1 MYSKLT
7 FLKHI
12 QMKQLIDKNTIK
24 LLRIPFSFFLMP
36 IFLLALS
43 QSGQQITSFNVIVS
57 FCIMHL
63 LVYPSSNGYNSY
75 IDKDEESIGGLEKP
89 PMATKKL
96 YYLTLIM
103 DALAILFAVIFISSL
118 FAACI
123 FLYMLASRAYSSK
136 EIRLK
141 KYPYIGFF
149 IVILFQGAFTYYMC
163 YAGIADHGLE
173 LNGTVLYL
181 LLASSFQIAG
191 AYPLTQIYQHQQDLK
206 DGVVTISYKLGYIG
220 TFIFSGLMF
229 VITTILYLLNFN
241 ASNQLNQFYI
251 IQIFFLPIVIYY
263 FYWFIKVLKNK
274 NEANF
279 KHTMLMNVIASTCMS
294 SCFMVLYFINN

>member
-1 MYSKLT
+1 
-7 FLKHI
+7 
-12 QMKQLIDKNTIK
+12 MKELIDKNTIK

-36 IFLLALS
+36 VFLLVLS
-43 QSGQQITSFNVIVS
+43 QSKQPILSFNVLVS

-89 PMATKKL
+89 PIPTKKL

-103 DALAILFAVIFISSL
+103 DVLATLLALIFINQLFAI
-118 FAACI
+118 CI
-123 FLYMLASRAYSSK
+123 LLYMLASRAYSSK

-141 KYPYIGFF
+141 KYPYIGFLIVF
-149 IVILFQGAFTYYMC
+149 IFQGGFTYYMC
-163 YAGIADHGLE
+163 YTGIADHALK
-173 LNGTVLYL
+173 LNLSVLYL

-220 TFIFSGLMF
+220 TFIFTGLMF
-229 VITTILYLLNFN
+229 VITNVLYFLYFN
-241 ASNQLNQFYI
+241 SSNQINQFYI
-251 IQIFFLPIVIYY
+251 IQIFFLPIVVYY
-263 FYWFIKVLKNK
+263 SYWFIKVIKNK

-279 KHTMLMNVIASTCMS
+279 KYTMLMNMIASTCMN
-294 SCFMVLYFINN
+294 SCFLVLYFINN

>member
-1 MYSKLT
+1 MT
-7 FLKHI
+7 
-12 QMKQLIDKNTIK
+12 QLIDKNTIK

-36 IFLLALS
+36 LFLLALS
-43 QSGQQITSFNVIVS
+43 QSGAHIFSFHTIVS

-75 IDKDEESIGGLEKP
+75 IDKDEESVGGLEKP
-89 PMATKKL
+89 PMPTKKL
-96 YYLTLIM
+96 YYLTLVM
-103 DALAILFAVIFISSL
+103 DALAILLAVIFINPL
-118 FAACI
+118 FAGCI

-149 IVILFQGAFTYYMC
+149 IVVIFQGAFTYYTC
-163 YAGIADHGLE
+163 YVGITNQALE
-173 LNGTVLYL
+173 LNSSVLYL

-220 TFIFSGLMF
+220 TFIFTGLMF
-229 VITTILYLLNFN
+229 IITNVLYFLHFN
-241 ASNQLNQFYI
+241 ANNQLNQFYI
-251 IQIFFLPIVIYY
+251 IQIFFLPIVLYY
-263 FYWFIKVLKNK
+263 FYWFIKVIKNTK
-274 NEANF
+274 EANF
-279 KHTMLMNVIASTCMS
+279 KHTMRMNMIASICMS
-294 SCFMVLYFINN
+294 SCFIVLYIINN

>member
-1 MYSKLT
+1 
-7 FLKHI
+7 
-12 QMKQLIDKNTIK
+12 MKELIDKNTIK

-36 IFLLALS
+36 VFLLVLS
-43 QSGQQITSFNVIVS
+43 QSKQPILSFNVLVS
-57 FCIMHL
+57 FFIMHL

-89 PMATKKL
+89 PIPTKKL

-103 DALAILFAVIFISSL
+103 DVLATLLALIFINQLFAI
-118 FAACI
+118 CI
-123 FLYMLASRAYSSK
+123 LLYMLASRAYSSK

-141 KYPYIGFF
+141 KYPYIGFLIVF
-149 IVILFQGAFTYYMC
+149 IFQGGFTYYMC
-163 YAGIADHGLE
+163 YTGIADHALK
-173 LNGTVLYL
+173 LNLPVLYL

-220 TFIFSGLMF
+220 TFIFTGLMF
-229 VITTILYLLNFN
+229 VITNVLYFLYFN
-241 ASNQLNQFYI
+241 SSNQINQFYI
-251 IQIFFLPIVIYY
+251 IQIFFLPIVVYY
-263 FYWFIKVLKNK
+263 SYWFIKVIKNK

-279 KHTMLMNVIASTCMS
+279 KYTMLMNMIASTCMN
-294 SCFMVLYFINN
+294 SCFLVLYFINN

>member
-1 MYSKLT
+1 
-7 FLKHI
+7 
-12 QMKQLIDKNTIK
+12 MKELIDKNTIK

-36 IFLLALS
+36 VFLLVLS
-43 QSGQQITSFNVIVS
+43 QSKQPILSFNVLVS

-89 PMATKKL
+89 PIPTKKL

-103 DALAILFAVIFISSL
+103 DVLATLLALIFINQLFAI
-118 FAACI
+118 CI
-123 FLYMLASRAYSSK
+123 LLYMLASRAYSSK

-141 KYPYIGFF
+141 KYPYIGFLIVF
-149 IVILFQGAFTYYMC
+149 IFQGGFTYYMC
-163 YAGIADHGLE
+163 YTGIADHALK
-173 LNGTVLYL
+173 LNLPVLYL

-220 TFIFSGLMF
+220 TFIFTGLMF
-229 VITTILYLLNFN
+229 VITNVLYFLYFN
-241 ASNQLNQFYI
+241 SSNQINQFYI
-251 IQIFFLPIVIYY
+251 IQIFFLPIVVYY
-263 FYWFIKVLKNK
+263 SYWFIKVIKNK

-279 KHTMLMNVIASTCMS
+279 KYTMLMNMIASTCMN
-294 SCFMVLYFINN
+294 SCFLVLYFINN